1 MGYAFKNDK
10 FLDGSK
16 TIATIKR
23 DKICEG
29 YTSRVICNIRDDKVR
44 EKTGSTT
51 VCNVRN
57 GDIRKTNGSSR
68 MAYIKNVRKQVKNS
82 DAVSDAYLA
91 GFWYF
96 FIKC

>member
-29 YTSRVICNIRDDKVR
+29 YGSSTICNIRDDKVR
-44 EKTGSTT
+44 EKNGSTT
-51 VCNVRN
+51 VCNVKN

-68 MAYIKNVRKQVKNS
+68 MEYIKNVRKQIKNS
-82 DAVSDAYLA
+82 EAVSDAFLA
-91 GFWYF
+91 GFWYY
-96 FIKC
+96 FIR